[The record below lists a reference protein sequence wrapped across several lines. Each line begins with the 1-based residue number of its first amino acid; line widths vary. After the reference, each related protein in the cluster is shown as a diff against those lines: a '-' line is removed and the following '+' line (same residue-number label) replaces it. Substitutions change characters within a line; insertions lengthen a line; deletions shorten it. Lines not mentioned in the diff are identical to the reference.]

1 MEVLPVELRDPVL
14 LRRLV
19 FVVVY
24 LPRDLPHYWSL
35 ISQFVGD
42 RTKDLSPE
50 SLRVAV
56 ENLEVLNSA
65 AFVSDQELVKKIHA
79 FSPPNPSSFALG
91 IILISSHKQ
100 CGCCGGKL
108 YVKGDRPSRVTV
120 YTETLGTLIG
130 THYHKICQNFRKG
143 CSFRQFY
150 GYSSEGSQSV
160 TFYDSDWESNDYFI
174 SSSETAFKL

>member
-1 MEVLPVELRDPVL
+1 MKVLPVELRDPGV

-19 FVVVY
+19 FAVAY

-42 RTKDLSPE
+42 RAKDLSPE

-56 ENLEVLNSA
+56 ENLQFVNST
-65 AFVSDQELVKKIHA
+65 AFVSDQELVKEIYA
-79 FSPPNPSSFALG
+79 FSPPDPSSFALG

-100 CGCCGGKL
+100 CGHCGGKL
-108 YVKGDRPSRVTV
+108 YVKGDQPSRVTV
-120 YTETLGTLIG
+120 YTETIGTVIG

-143 CSFRQFY
+143 CSFR
-150 GYSSEGSQSV
+150 
-160 TFYDSDWESNDYFI
+160 
-174 SSSETAFKL
+174 